1 VVAEETMQYA
11 CLVYQEATTGT
22 MGACHC
28 AGEALEYREELR
40 QNGYLL
46 ASTALQPVHSAV
58 TVRVRQGE
66 VSTAGG
72 PFAETK
78 EHLTGVCL
86 IEARD
91 LNEAIRVA
99 AGMPDARTG
108 SIEVR
113 PLAEESER

>member
-1 VVAEETMQYA
+1 MQYA
-11 CLVYQEATTGT
+11 CLVYQEEETTGT
-22 MGACHC
+22 MGACHR

-40 QNGYLL
+40 QYGYLL
-46 ASTALQPVHSAV
+46 ASTALQPVQSAV
-58 TVRVRQGE
+58 TVRVRHSE
-66 VSTAGG
+66 VSIAGG
-72 PFAETK
+72 PFAVTK

-99 AGMPDARTG
+99 ARMPEARTG

-113 PLAEESER
+113 PLAEECER

>member
-1 VVAEETMQYA
+1 MQYA
-11 CLVYQEATTGT
+11 CLVYQEEATTGT
-22 MGACHC
+22 LGACHC
-28 AGEALEYREELR
+28 AGEARQYREELR

-46 ASTALQPVHSAV
+46 ASTALQPVQSAI

-72 PFAETK
+72 PFAKSK

-99 AGMPDARTG
+99 ARMPEARTG

-113 PLAEESER
+113 PLAKESE